1 MRRLLPLDAY
11 TCKDKSMFFLPQNE
25 QTLPCLCLQDKQHK
39 RKAAAAVLPV
49 RVGDEGMA
57 LESSFKDGLK
67 HEVLRSLCQLVN
79 SSELALEVCLTT
91 CQQIIFPEQFSSVS
105 SSQLC

>member
-1 MRRLLPLDAY
+1 MLPARTACAVEILQG
-11 TCKDKSMFFLPQNE
+11 CWFE
-25 QTLPCLCLQDKQHK
+25 LQDKQHK

-67 HEVLRSLCQLVN
+67 NEVLRSLCQLVN
-79 SSELALEVCLTT
+79 SSELALEASYLETPQACSTGTNIGKL
-91 CQQIIFPEQFSSVS
+91 
-105 SSQLC
+105 